1 MLTLELECMKK
12 TINKNYVWYN
22 NVSVYLCSAKVEFL
36 GEQGSDTGGLTR
48 EFFRLVAYHTSSR
61 YMENTGCFK
70 HNSVALQ
77 VTVTRFRTYMKW
89 TIPIFN
95 CNPPVYDLFVLGVSK

>member
-1 MLTLELECMKK
+1 M
-12 TINKNYVWYN
+12 
-22 NVSVYLCSAKVEFL
+22 VSVYLCTAKVEFL

-48 EFFRLVAYHTSSR
+48 EFFRLVAYYTSSR

-77 VTVTRFRTYMKW
+77 VTYNSHTGLLTVTLPCMIYLSW
-89 TIPIFN
+89 
-95 CNPPVYDLFVLGVSK
+95 G

>member
-1 MLTLELECMKK
+1 MYGKY
-12 TINKNYVWYN
+12 I
-22 NVSVYLCSAKVEFL
+22 SVYLCTAKVEFL

-77 VTVTRFRTYMKW
+77 VTF
-89 TIPIFN
+89 TIVILYIHQIDYSNFI
-95 CNPPVYDLFVLGVSK
+95 